1 MTLVSPK
8 KRKNDRRHPYLSGN
22 FSPVHEVLPLTPCTY
37 TGTIPRELYGGEYVR
52 NGGNPVTNE
61 DLGRDAHWFD
71 GDGMLSGVAF
81 RRTQHGVQPEFVN
94 QFILTDIYL
103 SSVSS
108 SFLRSPILPSV
119 ATLANPLSTF
129 YTILLRIFRT
139 ILLVVLSHLPG
150 SSQSVK
156 KISVANT
163 GILYHDG
170 RALAT
175 CESGPPMRVALP
187 GLETVG
193 WYNGK
198 KAEGERNG
206 EEGPG
211 FGGGGLLSLI
221 KEWTTAHPRVDPETG
236 ELVLFHST
244 FAPPYV
250 HYSIIPAQ
258 QPPTV
263 PQTPLETPSR
273 LLNAPIPGV
282 SSAKMMHDFGVSF
295 DHTVIMDLPLSL
307 DPFNL
312 VKNKP
317 VISYDPSARS
327 RFGVFP
333 RYNPGRIRWYET
345 DSCCIFHTA
354 NTWDDKTI
362 NKRTGVTKAVAVNML
377 ACRLTSASLIYSAGD
392 VAVPTPVRAAVPQE
406 EEQCRLYYY
415 RFSLDN
421 PGQQSLIQHQFALSA
436 VPFEFPSIREDKLMT
451 NAKYVYGC
459 SVSSG
464 SFGAALGRAVKID
477 CLVKIDAETLTIVGK
492 KDKSLRS
499 VRGCVDTRSVDEV
512 LQSDRLDDPI
522 QVFKLP
528 PGYYAQES
536 RFVPRADAKT
546 EDDGFLVFYVF
557 DESQLDENGECRQD
571 AKSELWIIDAK
582 DMKTVIGKVVL
593 PQRVPYGLHGNWF
606 PERQILHQRPVETT
620 RHLPELMKSS
630 PTTRRSG
637 LWPVVRRHIE
647 QLLA

>member
-1 MTLVSPK
+1 MTFANAK
-8 KRKNDRRHPYLSGN
+8 KRNRDHPHPYLSGN
-22 FSPVHEVLPLTPCTY
+22 FSSVHQVYPLTPCTY
-37 TGTIPRELYGGEYVR
+37 TGTIPEELYGGEYVR

-81 RRTQHGVQPEFVN
+81 RRTEKGVQPEFVN
-94 QFILTDIYL
+94 QFILTDVYL

-119 ATLANPLSTF
+119 ATLVNPLSTL
-129 YTILLRIFRT
+129 YTLILRIFRT
-139 ILLVVLSHLPG
+139 ILLVILSHLPG
-150 SSQSVK
+150 SIQPIT

-198 KAEGERNG
+198 KAEGEHGG
-206 EEGPG
+206 EDGPG
-211 FGGGGLLSLI
+211 FGGDGLLSFM
-221 KEWTTAHPRVDPETG
+221 KQWTTAHPRVDPETG

-250 HYSIIPAQ
+250 HYSIIPAT
-258 QPPTV
+258 QPPTIT
-263 PQTPLETPSR
+263 QTPLEMPLR
-273 LLNAPIPGV
+273 LLNAPIPGI

-307 DPFNL
+307 DPLNL
-312 VKNKP
+312 AKNKL
-317 VISYDPSARS
+317 VVSYDPSAQS

-333 RYNPGRIRWYET
+333 RYHPEYVRWFET

-354 NTWDDKTI
+354 NTWDDKAV
-362 NKRTGVTKAVAVNML
+362 NKLTAATETVAVNML
-377 ACRLTSASLIYSAGD
+377 ACRLTSASLVYSAGD
-392 VAVPTPVRAAVPQE
+392 VAAPTPIRATVPQE

-415 RFSLDN
+415 KFLLDK
-421 PGQQSLIQHQFALSA
+421 PGPQNTIQHQFALSA
-436 VPFEFPSIREDKLMT
+436 VPFEFPSICEDRSMT
-451 NAKYVYGC
+451 KAKYVYGC
-459 SVSSG
+459 SISSG

-477 CLVKIDAETLTIVGK
+477 CLVKIDAETLIELGK
-492 KDKSLRS
+492 KDGGLRPVS
-499 VRGCVDTRSVDEV
+499 GCVDTRSVDEV
-512 LQSDRLDDPI
+512 LRSQRSDDPI

-528 PGYYAQES
+528 PGHYAQES

-546 EDDGFLVFYVF
+546 EDDGFLLLYVF
-557 DESQLDENGECRQD
+557 NEAQLDKSGECRPD
-571 AKSELWIIDAK
+571 ARSELWIVDAK
-582 DMKTVIGKVVL
+582 NMKTVMGKVVL

-606 PERQILHQRPVETT
+606 SEKQILHQRPVETI
-620 RHLPELMKSS
+620 RHLPALTNSKSMTG
-630 PTTRRSG
+630 PSG
-637 LWPVVRRHIE
+637 LWPVIRGRLE
-647 QLLA
+647 YMLA

>member
-1 MTLVSPK
+1 M
-8 KRKNDRRHPYLSGN
+8 
-22 FSPVHEVLPLTPCTY
+22 
-37 TGTIPRELYGGEYVR
+37 I
-52 NGGNPVTNE
+52 NE

-81 RRTQHGVQPEFVN
+81 RRTEHGVQPEFVN
-94 QFILTDIYL
+94 QFVLTDIYL
-103 SSVSS
+103 SSISS
-108 SFLRSPILPSV
+108 SFLRSPIPPSV
-119 ATLANPLSTF
+119 ATLANQLSTF
-129 YTILLRIFRT
+129 YIILLRIFRT
-139 ILLVVLSHLPG
+139 ILLVALSHLPG
-150 SSQSVK
+150 SSQSIK

-198 KAEGERNG
+198 KAEGEKNG

-211 FGGGGLLSLI
+211 FGGHGLLSFM
-221 KEWTTAHPRVDPETG
+221 KEWTTAHPRVDPKTG

-273 LLNAPIPGV
+273 LLNAPVPGV

-333 RYNPGRIRWYET
+333 RHNPRRVRWYET

-354 NTWDDKTI
+354 NTWDDKI
-362 NKRTGVTKAVAVNML
+362 VNKRTGVMETVAVNML

-392 VAVPTPVRAAVPQE
+392 VAAPMPVRAD

-415 RFSLDN
+415 KFSLDN
-421 PGQQSLIQHQFALSA
+421 PSQPCLIQHQFALSA
-436 VPFEFPSIREDKLMT
+436 VPFEFPSICEDKSMT

-477 CLVKIDAETLTIVGK
+477 CLVKIDAEALTILGK
-492 KDKSLRS
+492 NDESLRPVS
-499 VRGCVDTRSVDEV
+499 GCVDTRSVDEV

-557 DESQLDENGECRQD
+557 DESQLDENGECRPD

-606 PERQILHQRPVETT
+606 SERQILHQRPVENT
-620 RHLPELMKSS
+620 RHLPEFTKSS
-630 PTTRRSG
+630 PTTERSG